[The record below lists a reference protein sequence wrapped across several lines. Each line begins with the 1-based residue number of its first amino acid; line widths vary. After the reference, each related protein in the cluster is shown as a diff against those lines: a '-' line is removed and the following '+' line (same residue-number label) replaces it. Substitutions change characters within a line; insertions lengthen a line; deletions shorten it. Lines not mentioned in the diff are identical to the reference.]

1 MANKIL
7 SEDKVV
13 ATEESRKAENAVVV
27 ELNKELEKSDK
38 IYTYASTEKEKV
50 KVKIKLSEEKVNR
63 IKDICNLFGNEAGEL
78 INVLHQTQ
86 QLLGYL
92 PAEVQEVIAH
102 ALNVSTAHVY
112 GVVTFY
118 SYFTMVPK
126 GRFPISICTGTA
138 CYVRGAEKVLD
149 EFKRQLNLKVGET
162 TEDGKFSLSCL
173 RCVGACGLAPV
184 VLVGEKVYGR
194 VSPDGVKAILEGYKD
209 K

>member
-1 MANKIL
+1 MISKIISDEVNPNPAKPIGEQHNKELEHKNKLYTYAASEKEKMKVKVRL
-7 SEDKVV
+7 SEDKI
-13 ATEESRKAENAVVV
+13 S
-27 ELNKELEKSDK
+27 K
-38 IYTYASTEKEKV
+38 IQE
-50 KVKIKLSEEKVNR
+50 
-63 IKDICNLFGNEAGEL
+63 ICSLFNNDAGEL

-86 QLLGYL
+86 HLFGYL

-102 ALNVSTAHVY
+102 SLNISTAHVY

-138 CYVRGAEKVLD
+138 CYVRGAEKVLE
-149 EFKRQLNLKVGET
+149 EFKRQLNLNVGET
-162 TEDGKFSLSCL
+162 TDDGKFSLSCL

-194 VSPDGVKAILEGYKD
+194 VSPDGVKAILEAYKD
-209 K
+209 KQ